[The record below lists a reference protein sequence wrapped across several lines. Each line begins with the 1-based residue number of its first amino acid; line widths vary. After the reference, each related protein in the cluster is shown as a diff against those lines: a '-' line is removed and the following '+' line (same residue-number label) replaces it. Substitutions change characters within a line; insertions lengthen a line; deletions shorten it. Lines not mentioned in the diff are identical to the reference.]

1 MKKKY
6 VGVAEPPH
14 RLDFFFLNVM
24 GAFWE
29 KNVKVVKLQQF
40 ESMGGLSVTFET
52 LEIKMQIVG

>member
-1 MKKKY
+1 
-6 VGVAEPPH
+6 
-14 RLDFFFLNVM
+14 M

-52 LEIKMQIVG
+52 LEIKVQMVG